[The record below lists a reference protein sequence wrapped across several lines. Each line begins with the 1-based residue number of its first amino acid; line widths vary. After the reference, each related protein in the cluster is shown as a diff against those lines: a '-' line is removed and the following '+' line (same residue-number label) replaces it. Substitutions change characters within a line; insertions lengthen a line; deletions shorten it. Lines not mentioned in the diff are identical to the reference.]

1 MKVNRRTNLLWGLI
15 ALAVA
20 IIVLLRA
27 LDVIPAGIADIIS
40 RSWPLLLVLAGLSI
54 LLRERLRFGSFI
66 TLIVGSLLVAGVITV
81 AFSSRATQIRGDY
94 QNTINQSVAPEIN
107 LLRVQ
112 ITTLA
117 TDVEIVRS
125 LQTRAISGQFIG
137 SSESLIES
145 QYTEPG
151 DGAADLS
158 ISETQPNQFPLLEAI
173 GRGTFRLELPA
184 EIPLDVEFRGSDGTL
199 TLNMSGLSLE
209 RLNMDLTKGDAV
221 VSLPD
226 YQPLG
231 SSGDAILGTF
241 VVREGDVTVR
251 VPGTVAARLELN
263 RGGSPFQPAYDTGL
277 YNYLVGD
284 ILEAR
289 NFDSA
294 DIKVRYALTAPRGQ
308 ITVETAESP

>member
-1 MKVNRRTNLLWGLI
+1 MKATRRTNLLWGFI

-20 IIVLLRA
+20 AIILLGA
-27 LDVIPAGIADIIS
+27 LDVIPPGVADIIN
-40 RSWPLLLVLAGLSI
+40 RAWPLLLVLAGLSF

-66 TLIVGSLLVAGVITV
+66 TLVVSGLLVAGVIAA
-81 AFSSRATQIRGDY
+81 AFSSRATQLRSDY
-94 QNTINQSVAPEIN
+94 QNTLDQSVSPDIN

-112 ITTLA
+112 VTTLS

-125 LQTRAISGQFIG
+125 LQTRSISGQFIG
-137 SSESLIES
+137 SSESLFES
-145 QYTEPG
+145 IYNEPG
-151 DGAADLS
+151 DGAASLT
-158 ISETQPNQFPLLEAI
+158 ISETHPNQFPLLEAV

-184 EIPLDVEFRGSDGTL
+184 DIPLDVEFKGGDGTL

-209 RLNMDLTKGDAV
+209 RLNMDLQKGDAV
-221 VSLPD
+221 VSLPA

-231 SSGDAILGTF
+231 SSSDSSLGAF
-241 VVREGDVTVR
+241 VVRDGDVTVR
-251 VPGTVAARLELN
+251 VPGSVAARLELN
-263 RGGSPFQPAYDTGL
+263 RGGSPSQPVYDTQL

-294 DIKVRYALTAPRGQ
+294 AIKLRYALTAPRGL
-308 ITVETAESP
+308 ITVETTESS

>member
-1 MKVNRRTNLLWGLI
+1 MKTARRTNLLWGLI
-15 ALAVA
+15 ALAIG

-27 LDVIPAGIADIIS
+27 LDVIPTGIADIIN
-40 RSWPLLLVLAGLSI
+40 RAWPLLLVLAGLSL
-54 LLRERLRFGSFI
+54 LLRERLRFGSLI
-66 TLIVGSLLVAGVITV
+66 TLVVSGLLVAGLVST
-81 AFSSRATQIRGDY
+81 AFSSRATQLRSDY
-94 QNTINQSVAPEIN
+94 ENAINESVSPAIN

-112 ITTLA
+112 VSTLS

-125 LQTRAISGQFIG
+125 LQARSITGQFIG
-137 SSESLIES
+137 STESLFTSE
-145 QYTEPG
+145 YNEADG
-151 DGAADLS
+151 GAASLT
-158 ISETQPNQFPLLEAI
+158 ISETRPNQFPLLEAI

-184 EIPLDVEFRGSDGTL
+184 DVPVDVQFNGVDGTL

-209 RLNMDLTKGDAV
+209 RLNMDLQKGNAV

-231 SSGDAILGTF
+231 SSNDALLGTF
-241 VVREGDVTVR
+241 VVRDGNVTVR

-263 RGGSPFQPAYDTGL
+263 RGGSPSQPLYDAGL

-294 DIKVRYALTAPRGQ
+294 DIKIRYALTAPRGL
-308 ITVETAESP
+308 ITVETAES